1 MIDLHCHLLPGVD
14 DGAADLDEALAMAR
28 RLRELGFSAV
38 CCTPHLPWSSP
49 GHSPAELDAARAALA
64 AELERAGVALGL
76 HRGAEHHVSELAE
89 RLVAGRLVAYP
100 GGDSFLL
107 EFSTAGFPPQL
118 DQLLFRLQVKGLVPV
133 LAHVERY
140 PEVQAD
146 AQALADLRRR
156 GCRVTI
162 NLTSL
167 AGAWDRAARKA
178 ARSALR
184 AGLVD
189 AAATDLH
196 AAAEADQVAAGL
208 EALEQL
214 VGAERSRRLLQ
225 AGPAA
230 LAGLAPGGGAA

>member
-28 RLRELGFSAV
+28 RLRDIGFTAV

-49 GHSPAELDAARAALA
+49 GHSLAQLDAAREALA
-64 AELERAGVALGL
+64 AELERAGVALAL

-89 RLVAGRLVAYP
+89 RLVAGQLAAYP
-100 GGDSFLL
+100 GGHSFLM
-107 EFSTAGFPPQL
+107 EFSSAGFPPQL

-146 AQALADLRRR
+146 PQALAALRRR

-178 ARSALR
+178 ARAALH

-214 VGAERSRRLLQ
+214 VGAAQRRQLLLD
-225 AGPAA
+225 GPAA
-230 LAGLAPGGGAA
+230 LAGPALGGGAV

>member
-1 MIDLHCHLLPGVD
+1 
-14 DGAADLDEALAMAR
+14 
-28 RLRELGFSAV
+28 
-38 CCTPHLPWSSP
+38 
-49 GHSPAELDAARAALA
+49 
-64 AELERAGVALGL
+64 VALGL